1 MTVTARSL
9 VNRDQL
15 VMPRPSPYAA
25 SVRPWIES
33 GNAVRECE
41 PGAVSV
47 RRPRRDSSGSSW
59 RAALSFGQC
68 KVVVHEWIDGQ
79 QCADEGDG
87 DLGTRELGHLR
98 AELDDIDDRLLEDVR
113 ARIEVC
119 TRIAHL
125 KERPAIPVMQPRRVG
140 AVHEHAHRYALDHGL
155 SPTVPARPL

>member
-1 MTVTARSL
+1 MNGST
-9 VNRDQL
+9 
-15 VMPRPSPYAA
+15 
-25 SVRPWIES
+25 
-33 GNAVRECE
+33 GNNAPMR
-41 PGAVSV
+41 
-47 RRPRRDSSGSSW
+47 
-59 RAALSFGQC
+59 
-68 KVVVHEWIDGQ
+68 
-79 QCADEGDG
+79 GDG

-155 SPTVPARPL
+155 SPQFLHDLYDLLIAETCRVEDLIVATEELRTNGVPVGHEGPDRVLAERTAADGAGNIDVD